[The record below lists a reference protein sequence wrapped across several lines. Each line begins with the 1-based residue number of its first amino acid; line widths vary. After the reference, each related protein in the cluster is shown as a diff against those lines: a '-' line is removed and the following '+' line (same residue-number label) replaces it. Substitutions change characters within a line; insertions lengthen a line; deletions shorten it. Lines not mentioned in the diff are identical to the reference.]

1 MTDGNGASDTVNLI
15 FNVQQ
20 NTTAPVTLTST
31 AGKDVLFGTAG
42 YQDQFVFA
50 PNFNHDTILNFKPG
64 IDHIDLTAVVSTGD
78 VDTWISQHV
87 AASPTNAADT
97 LITIDSADTIT
108 LRNVSPAALGHNDF
122 LLHVT

>member
-1 MTDGNGASDTVNLI
+1 
-15 FNVQQ
+15 
-20 NTTAPVTLTST
+20 
-31 AGKDVLFGTAG
+31 
-42 YQDQFVFA
+42 
-50 PNFNHDTILNFKPG
+50 
-64 IDHIDLTAVVSTGD
+64 VVSTGD